1 MKKVNIKVD
10 DGEKIVPLL
19 ILLALC
25 YVRIQDPWMVN
36 VIRLKALDYHQ
47 QQQEVVETSD
57 IVTVAIDDAAMRES
71 GFSWPWPREL
81 IAEQIQ
87 ELWNLGA
94 QVIIVPVLFS
104 EPDGYGGDHAL
115 AGALANTDTIIGQI
129 PSNDTI
135 TTPVPRGVATIG
147 EPWEPWVYEYPT
159 ISGPRVEFADTAVGV
174 GIMNT
179 SPESDG
185 VLRRMP
191 LVVQS
196 NGELFPS
203 IPLEAIRVLAGDIS
217 YQMRTNIAGVD
228 AVRVPAYRT
237 IETDANAN
245 IWIDFKYKT
254 PTYSLTEFTSIRD
267 PEIFWEVP
275 NLVGKTVIL
284 TPTGAG
290 TDNTIATPVGRI
302 NDYDVIATTIQ
313 TMIDGRNIT
322 RPYWTDLAEIA
333 ITVSGAILLSLLV
346 LFTPWFVSA
355 GGVIASLYG
364 VYAYSSYAFTT
375 NSYLIDWS
383 WPAGTLFIVWSV
395 SAFMRFMEELRLKQ
409 QIKKQFGTY
418 LSPDMVAM
426 LQKDPSLLKLGGE
439 RREMTFMFM
448 DICGFT
454 PISEHYKNKDDP
466 EGLVEL
472 VNEFLND
479 MTTIILDHGGTID
492 KYMGDCIM
500 AFWNAPLDCPNHA
513 EQACLTAIEVEKK
526 VDELKALYK
535 ERGLPDINVGTG
547 INTGTCIV
555 GNMGSETRFD
565 YSVIGDAVNLAARLE
580 ATAARHEYIDYKTIV
595 SSMTMEAL
603 PKGWDAK
610 EIGRIKVKGK
620 EDTITIYSLPF
631 QLRHWADDVPLNPP
645 LS

>member
-1 MKKVNIKVD
+1 MMKKY
-10 DGEKIVPLL
+10 IVPLL

-115 AGALANTDTIIGQI
+115 ADALANTDTIIGQI

-159 ISGPRVEFADTAVGV
+159 ISGPRVEFADAAVGV

-254 PTYSLTEFTSIRD
+254 PTYSLTDFTSIRD

-565 YSVIGDAVNLAARLE
+565 YSVIGDAVNLASRLE

-620 EDTITIYSLPF
+620 EDAITIYSLPF
-631 QLRHWADDVPLNPP
+631 QLRHWADDVLLNPP
-645 LS
+645 MS

>member
-1 MKKVNIKVD
+1 MVKKY
-10 DGEKIVPLL
+10 IVPLL

-254 PTYSLTEFTSIRD
+254 PTYSLTDFTSIRD

-565 YSVIGDAVNLAARLE
+565 YSVIGDAVNLASRLE

-620 EDTITIYSLPF
+620 EDAITIYSLPF
-631 QLRHWADDVPLNPP
+631 QLRHWADDVLLNPP
-645 LS
+645 MS

>member
-1 MKKVNIKVD
+1 MVKKY
-10 DGEKIVPLL
+10 IVPLL

>member
-1 MKKVNIKVD
+1 MVKKY
-10 DGEKIVPLL
+10 IVPLL

-595 SSMTMEAL
+595 SSMTIEAL
-603 PKGWDAK
+603 PEGWDAK

>member
-1 MKKVNIKVD
+1 MVKKY
-10 DGEKIVPLL
+10 IVPLL

-603 PKGWDAK
+603 PEGWDAK

>member
-1 MKKVNIKVD
+1 MMKKY
-10 DGEKIVPLL
+10 IVPLL

-115 AGALANTDTIIGQI
+115 ADALANTDTIIGQI

-254 PTYSLTEFTSIRD
+254 PTYSLTDFTSIRD

-565 YSVIGDAVNLAARLE
+565 YSVIGDAVNLASRLE

-620 EDTITIYSLPF
+620 EDAITIYSLPF
-631 QLRHWADDVPLNPP
+631 QLRHWADDVLLNPP
-645 LS
+645 MS